1 MISTSGSAVTI
12 TKADLAITATASLT
26 GNVYRGT
33 AYTGSYTTTAVNSET
48 FTVTG
53 VATGTDVGTYTSA
66 LSVSGAALS
75 NYNTPVISNA
85 NFVISKANL
94 TLSGSQVY
102 NGGTAVAG
110 SNLTA
115 NGVAGQTFTITGSGD
130 ATNLTSA
137 NIQTAS
143 LLNSVTGLTL
153 GTSSN
158 GGISTNY
165 NVISTSGSAVTITK
179 ADLGIVLSG
188 TYSGTSV
195 IVPTSYTI
203 TGLVGPVT
211 ETVTSI
217 TSATISDA
225 NVATTN
231 KYVTAIV
238 SGGGTANLNNYNIT
252 QAYNATPSTT
262 TTNTATLNQAPLGI
276 VLTATYNG
284 NTVVTPTSF
293 TPYGLLGTDSITSLS
308 SATINNANVSA
319 NGTNYVASIVINVG
333 TVVLGNYSITQ
344 AYNATPASTNTNKVT
359 LTPANL
365 SAVGTKIYD
374 GQITFAGTNLVITGV
389 NSETFT
395 ATGSANM
402 NSKNVQASQNLAD
415 TSGLTLMPVG
425 SAAVSNYNALNTANT
440 SISVTPLAVVLTA
453 PVINKVYD
461 GGYTYNM
468 TVGDLNNM
476 SAQLKTAGGVLT
488 GDSVSNA
495 DVVFAGVG
503 AAAANV
509 GANKTVNLLSATIS
523 DGNNGNN
530 YSVTKASSNTSNITP
545 AQLTVM
551 AVNDGRF
558 VTQTDAQGYANNCGS
573 GVACT
578 GGYAGVLYSGF
589 VAGQTAADI
598 TGTPVITRSSPSS
611 NVIGNYALTPSGYGA
626 NNGNYQI
633 TYMNGNYAILGE
645 QNLLVR
651 VLPTTS
657 NYGTPATYNA
667 ANVTAQYLAAGAP
680 NPTSLTPSLA
690 GGVFTVQDGAGT
702 SIATFTLGAISSVDS
717 FSNSGNLNAG
727 GYNMKA
733 LTSSVSGANFQTM
746 TVVGGTA
753 VNALSLPATSLG
765 VSGVSKVYDGTA
777 SISDLVLNTN
787 PVLSNI
793 ISGDLVSMKG
803 TGNFVDQNV
812 GVAKSVTI
820 NVALSG
826 ADANNYF
833 LSSSQLTGNIG
844 TITQLP
850 SVTYIS
856 TTAGL
861 WSNSINW
868 ANGATPTGNNVGEV
882 IIPVGK
888 TVVYDSA
895 LVGTTGSSIVNNGEI
910 NFTGSNN
917 FNFSNNVSGTGAINQ
932 SGAGTLTV
940 SGNNAGFT
948 GNLILTNA
956 TTLLGSLHAIS
967 GGAVVSNN
975 GSLGTTT
982 GTTIQSLLVNTP
994 NGIAGSANL
1003 QLISDITSNGAQ
1015 VYNANIILNPSAGSM
1030 ITLSSNNVGITFN
1043 GKIDS
1048 PAALASSYSATPNSL
1063 TVTAAT
1069 TIAINDSVG
1078 SLLGSDG
1085 VLHGLNSLVITAPRI
1100 ELTAD
1105 ILTKYRQT
1113 YTGAVYVGDNGN
1125 EGFLL
1130 DKYITDVGLNPT
1142 VVQNS
1147 LDGKNRVNARTL
1159 ISEDPSVAFVGSIN
1173 DLTTS
1178 GSAAGHNHSLYV
1190 AAISHDADASLLD
1203 PPTISAGSIGDISRP
1218 YSVEFRTLI
1227 FGDATPTGTVTS
1239 GSITT
1244 IAASTLSSSAGLSS
1258 IPGSGYPVAPGSDYQ
1273 VAPGSG
1279 GSGSLSG
1286 SLDGLIGTVGIS
1298 GIANNGGQSESG
1310 TNSINLGIN
1319 QASQIRSDQ
1328 MSAGILQSLILAN
1341 NNFEVAKMIFDV
1353 NSEVSVSMVGGEANF
1368 NLQPYS
1374 KNSNQL
1380 RINPDKTDATVHLDK
1395 IEANRDRKKKGDDT
1409 QEDDQ

>member
-1 MISTSGSAVTI
+1 
-12 TKADLAITATASLT
+12 
-26 GNVYRGT
+26 
-33 AYTGSYTTTAVNSET
+33 
-48 FTVTG
+48 
-53 VATGTDVGTYTSA
+53 
-66 LSVSGAALS
+66 
-75 NYNTPVISNA
+75 
-85 NFVISKANL
+85 
-94 TLSGSQVY
+94 
-102 NGGTAVAG
+102 
-110 SNLTA
+110 
-115 NGVAGQTFTITGSGD
+115 
-130 ATNLTSA
+130 
-137 NIQTAS
+137 
-143 LLNSVTGLTL
+143 VTGLTL

-165 NVISTSGSAVTITK
+165 NAISTSGSAVTIGR

-225 NVATTN
+225 NVATAN

-262 TTNTATLNQAPLGI
+262 TTNTVTLNQAPLGI

-284 NTVVTPTSF
+284 NTVITPTSF

-308 SATINNANVSA
+308 SATINSANVSA

-333 TVVLGNYSITQ
+333 TAALGNYSISQ
-344 AYNATPASTNTNKVT
+344 VYNATPATSSTNKAT
-359 LTPANL
+359 LIPANL

-389 NSETFT
+389 NGETFT
-395 ATGSANM
+395 ATGIANM

-415 TSGLTLMPVG
+415 TVGLTLMPVG
-425 SAAVSNYNALNTANT
+425 SAAVSNYNALNIANT

-461 GGYTYNM
+461 AGYTYNM
-468 TVGDLNNM
+468 TVSDLNNM
-476 SAQLKTAGGVLT
+476 SAQLKTAGGLLT
-488 GDSVSNA
+488 GDSVSSA

-530 YSVTKASSNTSNITP
+530 YSVTKATSNTSNITP
-545 AQLTVM
+545 APLTVM

-558 VTQTDAQGYANNCGS
+558 MTQTDTLGYANNCGS

-589 VAGQTAADI
+589 VAGQTVADI

-611 NVIGNYALTPSGYGA
+611 NVIGNYALTPSGYGV

-651 VLPTTS
+651 VLPTTT

-667 ANVTAQYLAAGAP
+667 ANVTTQYLAAGAP

-690 GGVFTVQDGAGT
+690 GGVFTVKDGAGT

-733 LTSSVSGANFQTM
+733 TTSSVVGSNFKTM
-746 TVVGGTA
+746 AVVGGTA
-753 VNALSLPATSLG
+753 VNTLSLPASSLG
-765 VSGVSKVYDGTA
+765 VSGVAKVYDGSS
-777 SISDLVLNTN
+777 SISGLTLNTD

-793 ISGDLVSMKG
+793 IPGDLVLMKG

-850 SVTYIS
+850 SVTYIAG
-856 TTAGL
+856 TIGL
-861 WSNSINW
+861 WSNSVNW

-882 IIPVGK
+882 LIPAGK
-888 TVVYDSA
+888 TVIYDSA
-895 LVGTTGSSIVNNGEI
+895 LVGSIGSSIVNNGTI
-910 NFTGSNN
+910 NFIGSNN
-917 FNFSNNVSGTGAINQ
+917 FNFANNISGSGVINQ
-932 SGAGTLTV
+932 SGAGVLTV
-940 SGNNAGFT
+940 SGNNNAFT
-948 GNLILTNA
+948 GNLVLTNA
-956 TTLLGSLHAIS
+956 TALLGSLNAIS
-967 GGAVVSNN
+967 SGAVVSNN
-975 GSLGTTT
+975 GSLGSTS

-994 NGIAGSANL
+994 NGISGSSNL
-1003 QLISDITSNGAQ
+1003 QLVSNMTSIGAQ
-1015 VYNANIILNPSAGSM
+1015 VYNANIILNPGSGSM
-1030 ITLSSNNVGITFN
+1030 ITLTSNTAGIAFN
-1043 GKIDS
+1043 GMIDS
-1048 PAALASSYSATPNSL
+1048 PAALATQYSATPNSL
-1063 TVTAAT
+1063 IVAAGGTVL
-1069 TIAINDSVG
+1069 IGNSVG
-1078 SLLGSDG
+1078 SLLGADG
-1085 VLHGLNSLVITAPRI
+1085 VLHGLNSLTIKAPRI

-1105 ILTKYRQT
+1105 ILTKYRQM
-1113 YTGAVYVGDNGN
+1113 YDGSVFVGDNGN
-1125 EGFLL
+1125 VGFLL
-1130 DKYITDVGLNPT
+1130 DKYIAVVGLNPT
-1142 VVQNS
+1142 TVQNS

-1159 ISEDPSVAFVGSIN
+1159 ISEDPSVTFSGSIN
-1173 DLTTS
+1173 DLTQA
-1178 GSAAGHNHSLYV
+1178 GSSIGNNHSLFV
-1190 AAISHDADASLLD
+1190 AAISHDAAASVID
-1203 PPTISAGSIGDISRP
+1203 PPTISAGIIGDISRP
-1218 YSVEFRTLI
+1218 YSIEFSTLI
-1227 FGDATPTGTVTS
+1227 FGDASPAGTVTV
-1239 GSITT
+1239 GPITT
-1244 IAASTLSSSAGLSS
+1244 IASSVISSSSGTSYIA
-1258 IPGSGYPVAPGSDYQ
+1258 GSGYKTVVTSAPDLSEFDLSY
-1273 VAPGSG
+1273 VSY
-1279 GSGSLSG
+1279 SLNNSP
-1286 SLDGLIGTVGIS
+1286 SS
-1298 GIANNGGQSESG
+1298 ANSSKETYG
-1310 TNSINLGIN
+1310 
-1319 QASQIRSDQ
+1319 ADQ
-1328 MSAGILQSLILAN
+1328 AGILSANIILN
-1341 NNFEVAKMIFDV
+1341 NIFEIPRMNTSIA
-1353 NSEVSVSMVGGEANF
+1353 SGVSVFMTDLN
-1368 NLQPYS
+1368 
-1374 KNSNQL
+1374 NSSST
-1380 RINPDKTDATVHLDK
+1380 KVASEEK
-1395 IEANRDRKKKGDDT
+1395 SFS
-1409 QEDDQ
+1409 QEDGCQIDLADC

>member
-1 MISTSGSAVTI
+1 M
-12 TKADLAITATASLT
+12 
-26 GNVYRGT
+26 
-33 AYTGSYTTTAVNSET
+33 
-48 FTVTG
+48 
-53 VATGTDVGTYTSA
+53 
-66 LSVSGAALS
+66 
-75 NYNTPVISNA
+75 
-85 NFVISKANL
+85 
-94 TLSGSQVY
+94 
-102 NGGTAVAG
+102 
-110 SNLTA
+110 
-115 NGVAGQTFTITGSGD
+115 
-130 ATNLTSA
+130 LTST
-137 NIQTAS
+137 Q
-143 LLNSVTGLTL
+143 L
-153 GTSSN
+153 
-158 GGISTNY
+158 IS
-165 NVISTSGSAVTITK
+165 
-179 ADLGIVLSG
+179 
-188 TYSGTSV
+188 
-195 IVPTSYTI
+195 
-203 TGLVGPVT
+203 
-211 ETVTSI
+211 
-217 TSATISDA
+217 
-225 NVATTN
+225 
-231 KYVTAIV
+231 
-238 SGGGTANLNNYNIT
+238 
-252 QAYNATPSTT
+252 
-262 TTNTATLNQAPLGI
+262 
-276 VLTATYNG
+276 
-284 NTVVTPTSF
+284 
-293 TPYGLLGTDSITSLS
+293 
-308 SATINNANVSA
+308 
-319 NGTNYVASIVINVG
+319 
-333 TVVLGNYSITQ
+333 
-344 AYNATPASTNTNKVT
+344 
-359 LTPANL
+359 
-365 SAVGTKIYD
+365 
-374 GQITFAGTNLVITGV
+374 
-389 NSETFT
+389 
-395 ATGSANM
+395 
-402 NSKNVQASQNLAD
+402 
-415 TSGLTLMPVG
+415 
-425 SAAVSNYNALNTANT
+425 
-440 SISVTPLAVVLTA
+440 
-453 PVINKVYD
+453 
-461 GGYTYNM
+461 
-468 TVGDLNNM
+468 
-476 SAQLKTAGGVLT
+476 
-488 GDSVSNA
+488 
-495 DVVFAGVG
+495 
-503 AAAANV
+503 
-509 GANKTVNLLSATIS
+509 
-523 DGNNGNN
+523 
-530 YSVTKASSNTSNITP
+530 
-545 AQLTVM
+545 
-551 AVNDGRF
+551 
-558 VTQTDAQGYANNCGS
+558 
-573 GVACT
+573 
-578 GGYAGVLYSGF
+578 
-589 VAGQTAADI
+589 
-598 TGTPVITRSSPSS
+598 
-611 NVIGNYALTPSGYGA
+611 
-626 NNGNYQI
+626 
-633 TYMNGNYAILGE
+633 
-645 QNLLVR
+645 
-651 VLPTTS
+651 
-657 NYGTPATYNA
+657 
-667 ANVTAQYLAAGAP
+667 
-680 NPTSLTPSLA
+680 
-690 GGVFTVQDGAGT
+690 
-702 SIATFTLGAISSVDS
+702 
-717 FSNSGNLNAG
+717 
-727 GYNMKA
+727 
-733 LTSSVSGANFQTM
+733 
-746 TVVGGTA
+746 
-753 VNALSLPATSLG
+753 
-765 VSGVSKVYDGTA
+765 
-777 SISDLVLNTN
+777 
-787 PVLSNI
+787 
-793 ISGDLVSMKG
+793 
-803 TGNFVDQNV
+803 
-812 GVAKSVTI
+812 
-820 NVALSG
+820 
-826 ADANNYF
+826 
-833 LSSSQLTGNIG
+833 NIG